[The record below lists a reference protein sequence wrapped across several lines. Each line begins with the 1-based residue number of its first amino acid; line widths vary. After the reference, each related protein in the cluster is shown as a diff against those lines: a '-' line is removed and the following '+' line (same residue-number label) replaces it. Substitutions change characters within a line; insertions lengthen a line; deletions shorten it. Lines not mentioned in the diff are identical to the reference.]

1 MTDIANMTHEEAAR
15 VLRILERAG
24 SKKVAEMLALAE
36 RAAET
41 SPPEWRH
48 IYDKRVEIY
57 RAGRVVRWKRTSEE
71 DFDPQLVADVE
82 SIFAEEFG
90 RTEGD

>member
-24 SKKVAEMLALAE
+24 SKKQAEMLGLAE

-48 IYDKRVEIY
+48 VWNKRVEIY
-57 RAGRVVRWKRTSEE
+57 RAGRTVRWKRTTDE
-71 DFDPQLVADVE
+71 DFDPELVADVE
-82 SIFAEEFG
+82 AVFSIKN
-90 RTEGD
+90 EGE

>member
-1 MTDIANMTHEEAAR
+1 MTDFANITHAYAAR
-15 VLRILERAG
+15 VLRILVRAG

-48 IYDKRVEIY
+48 VYDMRVQIY
-57 RAGRVVRWKRTSEE
+57 RAGRTVGWKRTTDEN
-71 DFDPQLVADVE
+71 FDPQLVRDVE
-82 SIFAEEFG
+82 AVFSIKN
-90 RTEGD
+90 EGD

>member
-48 IYDKRVEIY
+48 VYDMRVQIY
-57 RAGRVVRWKRTSEE
+57 RAGRTVGWKRTTDEN
-71 DFDPQLVADVE
+71 FDPQLVADVE
-82 SIFAEEFG
+82 AVFSIKN
-90 RTEGD
+90 EGD